1 MTTMA
6 KIFVGLNLIL
16 ACSAFG
22 AAAALLGAQD
32 AYKSKLEETTTN
44 DMETI
49 NRLNQRISDKT
60 AEVEFQRAKAS
71 DAISA
76 ATQAEGVKTTL
87 QAELNKA
94 TEVNAQL
101 RSTNERHAAELTSLR
116 ELLTS
121 FNANLKAMQEKSTE
135 QIALALEW
143 QRKFQESESEN
154 ARLTQTVNNQ
164 TEENTHLAAEKSGLD
179 KALKNAEFM
188 VAAYAKRYGPMAPR
202 RLPEGVVMSIKVT
215 NVGTFVAI
223 SVGSKDKVRMGDEYH
238 LSRGGDY
245 VGRIRII
252 RISKDSAYGR
262 ADERWIGKAWPPRQN
277 DKAWGE

>member
-188 VAAYAKRYGPMAPR
+188 VAAYAKRYGSAPAMSSTVTFSVSSAS
-202 RLPEGVVMSIKVT
+202 LPRFEMSGSA
-215 NVGTFVAI
+215 NWCDGSLDRNWYNSRTFI
-223 SVGSKDKVRMGDEYH
+223 LDLVRNE
-238 LSRGGDY
+238 
-245 VGRIRII
+245 V
-252 RISKDSAYGR
+252 
-262 ADERWIGKAWPPRQN
+262 
-277 DKAWGE
+277 